1 MTYSSSKARTVI
13 YTGAP
18 ISSSLSW
25 SESHL
30 TAPLQPAY
38 SPNKSPSLPSAKDQ
52 NATPQYPLW
61 RSLPI
66 LRTHLPTGLTQAT
79 NPDFQPYHPE
89 PNEEGT
95 GSFLSTTDISF
106 VSDSVDGTSFISKAA
121 TDGKLETADEI
132 LSQYYEH
139 SFALH
144 EELPSSHV
152 LPADSFQ
159 STSTSHTSSSTSFPF
174 TVHENDTIDYSISTP
189 SQQTH
194 LKTLLSTPLTHL
206 SAIPTASYLH
216 SIEPQTMTVNLL
228 LGIIAM
234 PPPRTIITRRD
245 ARTISL
251 LELTVGDETKA
262 GFGINIWLPAPFSY
276 LKPGEVDL
284 REEVERL
291 RVRDVVLMRNVAL
304 TSFRGRVYGQ
314 SLRRG
319 MTRVELVYRFGGQG
333 EEAERGVL
341 AGMERELDGE
351 GGGVVLEKVRRVRE
365 WVLGFVGGGDRRK
378 GGKGEKGVQ
387 LPPDTQ

>member
-1 MTYSSSKARTVI
+1 
-13 YTGAP
+13 
-18 ISSSLSW
+18 
-25 SESHL
+25 
-30 TAPLQPAY
+30 
-38 SPNKSPSLPSAKDQ
+38 
-52 NATPQYPLW
+52 
-61 RSLPI
+61 
-66 LRTHLPTGLTQAT
+66 
-79 NPDFQPYHPE
+79 
-89 PNEEGT
+89 
-95 GSFLSTTDISF
+95 
-106 VSDSVDGTSFISKAA
+106 
-121 TDGKLETADEI
+121 
-132 LSQYYEH
+132 
-139 SFALH
+139 
-144 EELPSSHV
+144 
-152 LPADSFQ
+152 
-159 STSTSHTSSSTSFPF
+159 
-174 TVHENDTIDYSISTP
+174 
-189 SQQTH
+189 
-194 LKTLLSTPLTHL
+194 
-206 SAIPTASYLH
+206 
-216 SIEPQTMTVNLL
+216 MTVSLL

-234 PPPRTIITRRD
+234 PPRRTIITRKD

-276 LKPGEVDL
+276 LKPGEIDL
-284 REEVERL
+284 RAEVERL

-341 AGMERELDGE
+341 AGMGRELDGE